1 MSLTGIYDEGSF
13 QMLMRGL
20 SQKKGLTF
28 SLPPA

>member
-20 SQKKGLTF
+20 SQKKALT
-28 SLPPA
+28 SSPPPA

>member
-20 SQKKGLTF
+20 SQKRST
-28 SLPPA
+28 SSPPPA